1 MLPVAFGNLPPVGS
15 DWQIKMLVTNIWEG
29 QTEASLGDFP
39 RLETQREEEE
49 KEICYTQSMW
59 RREEMPCQRRVQDRE
74 AWPPCEGAGRAR
86 PRGLPTA
93 HRAAK
98 IEHRI

>member
-49 KEICYTQSMW
+49 KEICYT
-59 RREEMPCQRRVQDRE
+59 
-74 AWPPCEGAGRAR
+74 
-86 PRGLPTA
+86 
-93 HRAAK
+93 
-98 IEHRI
+98 